1 MRSSS
6 HTCMYLLDMSVG
18 ANIVLS
24 SIIACNASVKFGYAG
39 LIIAPLICGTIIGLI
54 NGIVYIKLH
63 ISSLIVTCALSL
75 IYEALS
81 VYTTNGKN
89 VILSTE
95 YRAFGDYPVN
105 LILALIAYFLCAFI
119 LKYTKIGIYT
129 YAIGSNEVV
138 AKNMG
143 VNVSK
148 YKIVA
153 FTLAGFF
160 FGLAFK
166 KYGHPVVAIVIGE
179 NGSGKSTLTSCLT
192 GIYQKD
198 SGKFILEGKEIT
210 ATNQVEANHQGVA
223 IIVQEIGTFSG
234 LTVAENIFLGNED
247 KFTKHG
253 IKNTAAMNKQ
263 AQEYLDSY
271 GFNYIDA
278 TKVIDDYNFEDRK
291 LVEIVKATYFNP
303 KVLVVD
309 EATTALGQKGREELF
324 KVMHKVRDTGNCVIF
339 ISHDIEEVIEQA
351 DNISVLRDGV
361 KIGSITKAEATPD
374 KLKALMVGREI
385 GDNYYRTDYGEEIS
399 KEIVLS
405 AKNVTVKGQIED
417 LNLELHKGE
426 ILGIGGL
433 SECGMH
439 EVGKAL
445 FGASYFRQGT
455 VTLGDGTPINSIPD
469 AITVCLAPDHLAQA
483 LIGVSRVHQHHVR
496 TLLVVL
502 PHEVVH
508 KKGFAAARRTQ
519 HELVAVGRDTPLH
532 RQVADVEVQRF
543 SRKPVHHL
551 DAEGRERTAVVG
563 FLREEAHR
571 LLNEGVETLFRLEV
585 RRVAGH
591 RRPVERRAVD
601 SVVAGDALHAGKLA
615 AHIVLDM
622 LQFLRVIAP
631 RHDVEVRPY
640 RGQPVGMG
648 FVQVL
653 VYPLAVDAVAPAVS
667 G

>member
-153 FTLAGFF
+153 FTLAEFF

-469 AITVCLAPDHLAQA
+469 AIKHSIAYASKDRDNESLVINDTIGNNICLPSLENLKTHGMLRGKSMKEFANKYAKQMSTKMTGVDQFVSA
-483 LIGVSRVHQHHVR
+483 LSGGNKQK
-496 TLLVVL
+496 VVL
-502 PHEVVH
+502 
-508 KKGFAAARRTQ
+508 ARWVGKDSDLIILDSPTRGIDVKVKADIYAMMNDMRKSGKSIIMISEEIM
-519 HELVAVGRDTPLH
+519 ELLGM
-532 RQVADVEVQRF
+532 ADRILIMKDGKINGE
-543 SRKPVHHL
+543 
-551 DAEGRERTAVVG
+551 
-563 FLREEAHR
+563 FLRSPE
-571 LLNEGVETLFRLEV
+571 LKDTDLIDNM
-585 RRVAGH
+585 
-591 RRPVERRAVD
+591 
-601 SVVAGDALHAGKLA
+601 
-615 AHIVLDM
+615 I
-622 LQFLRVIAP
+622 
-631 RHDVEVRPY
+631 
-640 RGQPVGMG
+640 
-648 FVQVL
+648 
-653 VYPLAVDAVAPAVS
+653 
-667 G
+667 

>member
-153 FTLAGFF
+153 FTLAEFF

-253 IKNTAAMNKQ
+253 IKNTASMNKQ

-469 AITVCLAPDHLAQA
+469 AIKHSIAYASKDRDNESLVINDTIGNNICLPSLENRKTQGMLRGKSKKEFANKYAKQMSTKMTGVDQFVSA
-483 LIGVSRVHQHHVR
+483 LSGGNKQK
-496 TLLVVL
+496 VVL
-502 PHEVVH
+502 
-508 KKGFAAARRTQ
+508 ARWVGKDSDLIILDSPTRGIDVKVKADIYAMMNDMRKSGKSIIMISEEIM
-519 HELVAVGRDTPLH
+519 ELLGM
-532 RQVADVEVQRF
+532 ADRILIMKDGKINGE
-543 SRKPVHHL
+543 
-551 DAEGRERTAVVG
+551 
-563 FLREEAHR
+563 FLRSPE
-571 LLNEGVETLFRLEV
+571 LKDTDLIDNM
-585 RRVAGH
+585 
-591 RRPVERRAVD
+591 
-601 SVVAGDALHAGKLA
+601 
-615 AHIVLDM
+615 I
-622 LQFLRVIAP
+622 
-631 RHDVEVRPY
+631 
-640 RGQPVGMG
+640 
-648 FVQVL
+648 
-653 VYPLAVDAVAPAVS
+653 
-667 G
+667 

>member
-153 FTLAGFF
+153 FTLAEFF

-253 IKNTAAMNKQ
+253 IKNTASMNKQ

-439 EVGKAL
+439 ELGKAL

-469 AITVCLAPDHLAQA
+469 AIKHSIAYASKDRDNESLVINDTIGNNICLPSLENLKTHGMLRGKSMKEFANKYAKQMSTKMTGVDQFVSA
-483 LIGVSRVHQHHVR
+483 LSGGNKQK
-496 TLLVVL
+496 VVL
-502 PHEVVH
+502 
-508 KKGFAAARRTQ
+508 ARWVGKDSDLIILDSPTRGIDVKVKADIYAMMNDMRKSGKSIIMISEEIM
-519 HELVAVGRDTPLH
+519 ELLGM
-532 RQVADVEVQRF
+532 ADRILIMKDGKINGE
-543 SRKPVHHL
+543 
-551 DAEGRERTAVVG
+551 
-563 FLREEAHR
+563 FLRSPE
-571 LLNEGVETLFRLEV
+571 LKDTDLIDNM
-585 RRVAGH
+585 
-591 RRPVERRAVD
+591 
-601 SVVAGDALHAGKLA
+601 
-615 AHIVLDM
+615 I
-622 LQFLRVIAP
+622 
-631 RHDVEVRPY
+631 
-640 RGQPVGMG
+640 
-648 FVQVL
+648 
-653 VYPLAVDAVAPAVS
+653 
-667 G
+667 

>member
-153 FTLAGFF
+153 FTLAEFF

-253 IKNTAAMNKQ
+253 IKNTASMNKQ

-469 AITVCLAPDHLAQA
+469 AIKHSIAYASKDRDNEPLVINDTIGNNICLPSLENLKTHGMLRGKSMKEFANKYAKQMSTKMTGVDQFVSA
-483 LIGVSRVHQHHVR
+483 LSGGNKQK
-496 TLLVVL
+496 VVL
-502 PHEVVH
+502 
-508 KKGFAAARRTQ
+508 ARWVGKDSDLIILDSPTRGIDVKVKADIYAMMNDMRKSGESIIMISEEIM
-519 HELVAVGRDTPLH
+519 ELLGM
-532 RQVADVEVQRF
+532 ADRILIMKDGKINGE
-543 SRKPVHHL
+543 
-551 DAEGRERTAVVG
+551 
-563 FLREEAHR
+563 FLRSPE
-571 LLNEGVETLFRLEV
+571 LKDTDLIDNM
-585 RRVAGH
+585 
-591 RRPVERRAVD
+591 
-601 SVVAGDALHAGKLA
+601 
-615 AHIVLDM
+615 I
-622 LQFLRVIAP
+622 
-631 RHDVEVRPY
+631 
-640 RGQPVGMG
+640 
-648 FVQVL
+648 
-653 VYPLAVDAVAPAVS
+653 
-667 G
+667 

>member
-153 FTLAGFF
+153 FTLAEFF

-253 IKNTAAMNKQ
+253 IKNTASMNKQ

-469 AITVCLAPDHLAQA
+469 AIKHSIAYASKDRDNESLVINDTIGNNICLPSLENLKTHGMLRGKSMKEFANKYAKQMSTKMTGVDQFVSA
-483 LIGVSRVHQHHVR
+483 LSGGNKQK
-496 TLLVVL
+496 VVL
-502 PHEVVH
+502 
-508 KKGFAAARRTQ
+508 ARWVGKDSDLIILDSPTRGIDVKVKADIYAMMNDMRKNGKSIIMISEEIM
-519 HELVAVGRDTPLH
+519 ELLGMADRILIMKDGRINGEFFRSPDLKDTDLI
-532 RQVADVEVQRF
+532 D
-543 SRKPVHHL
+543 
-551 DAEGRERTAVVG
+551 
-563 FLREEAHR
+563 
-571 LLNEGVETLFRLEV
+571 NM
-585 RRVAGH
+585 
-591 RRPVERRAVD
+591 
-601 SVVAGDALHAGKLA
+601 
-615 AHIVLDM
+615 I
-622 LQFLRVIAP
+622 
-631 RHDVEVRPY
+631 
-640 RGQPVGMG
+640 
-648 FVQVL
+648 
-653 VYPLAVDAVAPAVS
+653 
-667 G
+667 

>member
-1 MRSSS
+1 MISSS

-179 NGSGKSTLTSCLT
+179 NGSGKSTLTSYLT

-291 LVEIVKATYFNP
+291 LVKIVKATYFNL

-469 AITVCLAPDHLAQA
+469 AIKHSIAYASKDRDNESLVINDTIGNNICLPSLENLKTHGMLRGKSMKEFANKYAKQMSTKMTGVDQFVSA
-483 LIGVSRVHQHHVR
+483 LSGGNKQK
-496 TLLVVL
+496 VVL
-502 PHEVVH
+502 
-508 KKGFAAARRTQ
+508 ARWVGKDSDLIILDSPTRGIDVKVKADIYAMMNDMRKSGKSIIMISEEIM
-519 HELVAVGRDTPLH
+519 ELLGM
-532 RQVADVEVQRF
+532 ADRILIMKDGKINGE
-543 SRKPVHHL
+543 
-551 DAEGRERTAVVG
+551 
-563 FLREEAHR
+563 FLRSPE
-571 LLNEGVETLFRLEV
+571 LKDTDLIDNM
-585 RRVAGH
+585 
-591 RRPVERRAVD
+591 
-601 SVVAGDALHAGKLA
+601 
-615 AHIVLDM
+615 I
-622 LQFLRVIAP
+622 
-631 RHDVEVRPY
+631 
-640 RGQPVGMG
+640 
-648 FVQVL
+648 
-653 VYPLAVDAVAPAVS
+653 
-667 G
+667 

>member
-153 FTLAGFF
+153 FTLAEFF

-253 IKNTAAMNKQ
+253 IKNTASMNKQ

-469 AITVCLAPDHLAQA
+469 AIKHSIAYASKDRDNESLVINDTIGNNICLPSLENLKTHGMLRGKSMKEFANKYAKQMSTKMTGVDQFVSA
-483 LIGVSRVHQHHVR
+483 LSGGNKQK
-496 TLLVVL
+496 VVL
-502 PHEVVH
+502 
-508 KKGFAAARRTQ
+508 ARWVGKDSDLIILDSPTRGIDVKVKADIYAMMNDMRKSGKYIIMISEEIM
-519 HELVAVGRDTPLH
+519 ELLGM
-532 RQVADVEVQRF
+532 ADRILIMKDGKINGE
-543 SRKPVHHL
+543 
-551 DAEGRERTAVVG
+551 
-563 FLREEAHR
+563 FLRSPE
-571 LLNEGVETLFRLEV
+571 LKDTDLIDNM
-585 RRVAGH
+585 
-591 RRPVERRAVD
+591 
-601 SVVAGDALHAGKLA
+601 
-615 AHIVLDM
+615 I
-622 LQFLRVIAP
+622 
-631 RHDVEVRPY
+631 
-640 RGQPVGMG
+640 
-648 FVQVL
+648 
-653 VYPLAVDAVAPAVS
+653 
-667 G
+667 

>member
-153 FTLAGFF
+153 FTLAEFF

-303 KVLVVD
+303 KILVVD

-469 AITVCLAPDHLAQA
+469 AIKHSIAYASKDRDNESLVINDTIGNNICLPSLENLKTHGMLRGKSMKEFANKYAKQMSTKMTGVDQFVSA
-483 LIGVSRVHQHHVR
+483 LSGGNKQK
-496 TLLVVL
+496 VVL
-502 PHEVVH
+502 
-508 KKGFAAARRTQ
+508 ARWVGKDSDLIILDSPTRGIDVKVKADIYAMMNDMRKSGKSIIMISEEIM
-519 HELVAVGRDTPLH
+519 ELLGM
-532 RQVADVEVQRF
+532 ADRILIMKDGKINGE
-543 SRKPVHHL
+543 
-551 DAEGRERTAVVG
+551 
-563 FLREEAHR
+563 FLRSPE
-571 LLNEGVETLFRLEV
+571 LKDTDLIDNM
-585 RRVAGH
+585 
-591 RRPVERRAVD
+591 
-601 SVVAGDALHAGKLA
+601 
-615 AHIVLDM
+615 I
-622 LQFLRVIAP
+622 
-631 RHDVEVRPY
+631 
-640 RGQPVGMG
+640 
-648 FVQVL
+648 
-653 VYPLAVDAVAPAVS
+653 
-667 G
+667 

>member
-153 FTLAGFF
+153 FTLAEFF

-324 KVMHKVRDTGNCVIF
+324 KVMHKVRDTGNCGIF

-469 AITVCLAPDHLAQA
+469 AIKHSIAYASKDRDNESLVINDTIGNNICLPSLENLKTHGMLRGKSMKEFANKYAKQMSTKMTGVDQFVSA
-483 LIGVSRVHQHHVR
+483 LSGGNKQK
-496 TLLVVL
+496 VVL
-502 PHEVVH
+502 
-508 KKGFAAARRTQ
+508 ARWVGKDSDLIILDSPTRGIDVKVKADIYAMMNDMRKSGKSIIMISEEIM
-519 HELVAVGRDTPLH
+519 ELLGM
-532 RQVADVEVQRF
+532 ADRILIMKDGKINGE
-543 SRKPVHHL
+543 
-551 DAEGRERTAVVG
+551 
-563 FLREEAHR
+563 FLRSPE
-571 LLNEGVETLFRLEV
+571 LKDTDLIDNM
-585 RRVAGH
+585 
-591 RRPVERRAVD
+591 
-601 SVVAGDALHAGKLA
+601 
-615 AHIVLDM
+615 I
-622 LQFLRVIAP
+622 
-631 RHDVEVRPY
+631 
-640 RGQPVGMG
+640 
-648 FVQVL
+648 
-653 VYPLAVDAVAPAVS
+653 
-667 G
+667 

>member
-63 ISSLIVTCALSL
+63 ISSL

-469 AITVCLAPDHLAQA
+469 AIKHSIAYASKDRDNESLVINDTIGNNICLPSLENLKTHGMLRGKSMKEFANKYAKQMSTKMTGVDQFVSA
-483 LIGVSRVHQHHVR
+483 LSGGNKQK
-496 TLLVVL
+496 VVL
-502 PHEVVH
+502 
-508 KKGFAAARRTQ
+508 ARWVGKDSDLIILDSPTRGIDVKVKADIYAMMNDMRKSGKSIIMISEEIM
-519 HELVAVGRDTPLH
+519 ELLGM
-532 RQVADVEVQRF
+532 ADRILIMKDGKINGE
-543 SRKPVHHL
+543 
-551 DAEGRERTAVVG
+551 
-563 FLREEAHR
+563 FLRSPE
-571 LLNEGVETLFRLEV
+571 LKDTDLIDNM
-585 RRVAGH
+585 
-591 RRPVERRAVD
+591 
-601 SVVAGDALHAGKLA
+601 
-615 AHIVLDM
+615 I
-622 LQFLRVIAP
+622 
-631 RHDVEVRPY
+631 
-640 RGQPVGMG
+640 
-648 FVQVL
+648 
-653 VYPLAVDAVAPAVS
+653 
-667 G
+667 